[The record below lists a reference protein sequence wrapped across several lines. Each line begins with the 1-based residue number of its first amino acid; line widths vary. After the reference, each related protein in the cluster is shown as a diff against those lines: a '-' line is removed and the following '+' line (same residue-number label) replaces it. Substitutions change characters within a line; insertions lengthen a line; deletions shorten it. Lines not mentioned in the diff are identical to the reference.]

1 MVTPALYREITD
13 MVDKKLL
20 VSQEMVNV
28 INLTDVREADV
39 TVKEM
44 IVKYLAKVGKA
55 SLSPS
60 LWDPAKTKLDIDII
74 TMKRES
80 CDIEQTLE
88 YEDWKILEKQGAWDL
103 GIEKIGQQP
112 AIQASHKMF
121 QGTKLLDDS
130 NTKGDG
136 AYKLK
141 PQYNHIIDVGANNHA
156 STILRPL
163 GCNSTSAAPNT
174 WEASAGAWNT
184 YLNMATDINQ
194 VEFLFSHGFNRETT
208 YCFYPKAAA
217 PAMGKKRVATGVGF
231 KNAFMEL
238 ADHGIPEDRII
249 KTSNPY
255 MTTIAGAIPT
265 NALFDL
271 YFVDMKSIRTY
282 QPVAPFVNTFINGSG
297 TRFPEM
303 TIQAGLTMIQ
313 MFKPEYHIDTA
324 TWRKGVCVVRAC
336 NGT

>member
-1 MVTPALYREITD
+1 MPTPALYQNITSE
-13 MVDKKLL
+13 VDKRLL

-28 INLTDVREADV
+28 INLTDVRDADV
-39 TVKEM
+39 TVKEK

-55 SLSPS
+55 SLSPK
-60 LWDPAKTKLDIDII
+60 LWDPTKTKLELEVL

-80 CDIEQTLE
+80 CDIKQILD
-88 YEDWKILEKQGAWDL
+88 YEDWKVLLKQGAWDI

-130 NTKGDG
+130 NNKGDG

-141 PQYNHIIDVGANNHA
+141 PQYNHILDVGAANHA
-156 STILRPL
+156 STILRPI
-163 GCNSTSAAPNT
+163 GCNSTSGAPNT
-174 WEASAGAWNT
+174 WQTSSGLWST

-208 YCFYPKAAA
+208 YCFYPNAAS

-238 ADHGIPEDRII
+238 ADHGIPEDRIR
-249 KTSNPY
+249 KLPNPY
-255 MTTIAGAIPT
+255 MTTIGGVTPT

-271 YFVDMKSIRTY
+271 HFVDMKSIITFE
-282 QPVAPFVNTFINGSG
+282 PVRPFVNSFVDPSG

-303 TIQAGLTMIQ
+303 TIEAGLTMIQ
-313 MFKPEYHIDTA
+313 MFKPEWHVDTA
-324 TWRKGVCVVRAC
+324 TWRKGVAVVSGC
-336 NGT
+336 IGT